1 MWTEWLKG
9 WIFRYSLV
17 KVAKTVPVAAAK
29 RESRSLDAEGTKD
42 SGKGNGHYFFI
53 KPVLK

>member
-17 KVAKTVPVAAAK
+17 KVGKTVPVAAAK